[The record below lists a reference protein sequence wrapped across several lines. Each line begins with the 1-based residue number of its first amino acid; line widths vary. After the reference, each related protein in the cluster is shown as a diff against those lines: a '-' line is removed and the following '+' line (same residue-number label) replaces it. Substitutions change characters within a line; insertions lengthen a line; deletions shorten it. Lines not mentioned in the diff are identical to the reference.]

1 MKTVFIETKQF
12 NQMISYKPYAETKS
26 EKKKVKFAL
35 LDSIKEV
42 IGDKWDR
49 LKEGTRQAFDMAC
62 FLSSELGFYYA
73 GNEYMACKHDISE
86 RTMRYRLSE
95 LVKLGQV
102 IKVHRRAKK
111 CNGKGKPIYLF
122 TNHPYFTYW
131 VELLGIDLS
140 NFHTNC
146 HTENAETSCESKDEG
161 VKKVS
166 TYSLP
171 SKQESNNN
179 ISDNKIMKAVYNR
192 VQDAIKEGST
202 ITYISSYIDRVFRS
216 LEQKALYAEN
226 NRQKALRKKRED
238 DARKNRI
245 KDVPFWNWLEQ

>member
-1 MKTVFIETKQF
+1 MKTSFIETAQF
-12 NQMISYKPYAETKS
+12 NQMISYKPYAETKN

-35 LDSIKEV
+35 LDSIKEA
-42 IGDKWDR
+42 IGDKWTR

-73 GNEYMACKHDISE
+73 GSEYMAGKHDISE
-86 RTMRYRLSE
+86 RTLRYRLSE
-95 LVKLGQV
+95 LVELGQV

-111 CNGKGKPIYLF
+111 CNGRGKPIYLF
-122 TNHPYFTYW
+122 TQHPYFTYW
-131 VELLGIDLS
+131 VELLGLDLS
-140 NFHTNC
+140 SCHTNC
-146 HTENAETSCESKDEG
+146 HTENTESPTESKVDEG
-161 VKKVS
+161 KKVP

-171 SKQESNNN
+171 SKQESNNIEN
-179 ISDNKIMKAVYNR
+179 PIMKAVFNR

-202 ITYISSYIDRVFRS
+202 ITYLSSYVDRVFRS

-238 DARKNRI
+238 EAKRFLNPI
-245 KDVPFWNWLEQ
+245 KDVPLVNWLEM